1 MKKSPKYKFIINV
14 YNHLYSIRV
23 TYEITA
29 SCKDAAIRRAK
40 KAFKNVLG
48 VNPKEPIIINCN
60 EVIIDSK
67 QKIEEMRNS

>member
-1 MKKSPKYKFIINV
+1 MKKSSKYKFTVYV
-14 YNHLYSIRV
+14 YNHPYSVRM

-48 VNPKEPIIINCN
+48 VNPKEPIIAQVVDYE
-60 EVIIDSK
+60 EVIIDGERRIK
-67 QKIEEMRNS
+67 